1 MDRSLIKQPSAY
13 LPMLMSCAAMALV
26 FHHYAFY
33 GLVHE
38 ADEGAAA
45 HIFQILIVAE
55 VPLVAFFA
63 IKWLPKA
70 TKEALVILALQAA
83 AVIAAFAAVYFLT

>member
-1 MDRSLIKQPSAY
+1 MDRSLIKQRSAY
-13 LPMLMSCAAMALV
+13 VPMLMSCAAMALV
-26 FHHYAFY
+26 VHHYAIY

-45 HIFQILIVAE
+45 HVFQILMVTE

-63 IKWLPKA
+63 IKWLPRA
-70 TKEALVILALQAA
+70 PREALLILALQAA
-83 AVIAAFAAVYFLT
+83 AVIAAFAAVRFLT